1 MVGPARLPSGA
12 REPGRRYQM
21 GACLHQR
28 ASSGGLVAGLMP
40 LIGPVPLPNQASLS
54 LRLKACKRTLSELS
68 G

>member
-1 MVGPARLPSGA
+1 
-12 REPGRRYQM
+12 M
-21 GACLHQR
+21 GVYLHQR

-54 LRLKACKRTLSELS
+54 LRLKACERTLSELS